1 MADFLF
7 TSPQGISSILLEPFH
22 QIFYK
27 QNICTRFLELKNYH
41 PIGIYN
47 LLLFLHYMFLYIH
60 LLIDYQ
66 IEHLFLFTIFL
77 IYNPSS
83 SCDFWIGI
91 CISKTKKPHSS
102 IFIKLNTSFY
112 IFSYIS

>member
-1 MADFLF
+1 MDDFIF
-7 TSPQGISSILLEPFH
+7 TSPHRISSSLLEPFH

-27 QNICTRFLELKNYH
+27 QNICTRFLEPRNYH

-66 IEHLFLFTIFL
+66 IEHLFLF
-77 IYNPSS
+77 Y
-83 SCDFWIGI
+83 
-91 CISKTKKPHSS
+91 H
-102 IFIKLNTSFY
+102 
-112 IFSYIS
+112 FSYIIYELI